1 MVELLYLL
9 LMPSLKQKVLPPLI
23 AAGTG
28 RFDAVAAGGGGD
40 STAVRFAP

>member
-9 LMPSLKQKVLPPLI
+9 LMPSLKQNILPPLI

-28 RFDAVAAGGGGD
+28 RFDAVAAGVGD
-40 STAVRFAP
+40 DTDRRFAA